1 MEVKTG
7 KGSRNSVDIVCVLDI
22 SGSMLGDKLEKV
34 KDTMRILIEGNERGK
49 YLHEGDQ
56 ISIVLFDT
64 TATTLV

>member
-34 KDTMRILIEGNERGK
+34 KDTIHDLKQLRFNKEG
-49 YLHEGDQ
+49 
-56 ISIVLFDT
+56 
-64 TATTLV
+64 